1 VRIGLDLG
9 AQQVVIDG
17 TGASNQLITGSAE
30 APCVVQVSPADLQ
43 ALLTGQMNPM
53 NAFLSGKLRIHGDMN
68 LALQLQK
75 LFQT

>member
-1 VRIGLDLG
+1 
-9 AQQVVIDG
+9 VVIDD
-17 TGASNQLITGSAE
+17 TGASNQLIIGLAE

-53 NAFLSGKLRIHGDMN
+53 NAFLSGKLRIQGDMN

>member
-1 VRIGLDLG
+1 
-9 AQQVVIDG
+9 
-17 TGASNQLITGSAE
+17 
-30 APCVVQVSPADLQ
+30 VVQVSPADLQ

>member
-17 TGASNQLITGSAE
+17 TGASNQLITGLAE

>member
-43 ALLTGQMNPM
+43 ALLMGQMNPM
-53 NAFLSGKLRIHGDMN
+53 NAFLSGKLRIQGDMN

>member
-1 VRIGLDLG
+1 
-9 AQQVVIDG
+9 VVIDE
-17 TGASNQLITGSAE
+17 TGASNQLITGLAG

-43 ALLTGQMNPM
+43 ALLTGQIDPM
-53 NAFLSGKLRIHGDMN
+53 NAFLGGKLRIQGDMN

>member
-1 VRIGLDLG
+1 
-9 AQQVVIDG
+9 VVIDG

-30 APCVVQVSPADLQ
+30 ASCVVQVSPADLQ
-43 ALLTGQMNPM
+43 ALLTGQMNPK

-68 LALQLQK
+68 LVLQLQK